1 MLMARADTAAGA
13 LLQEFEINA
22 APIDPFALAASLD
35 VQVVL
40 RDLDDDVSGMLL
52 RRDGRCVIGVNRIH
66 SPLRQRFTVAHE
78 LGHLRIH
85 RGRPL
90 ILDTD
95 TRVNYRNTVSSM
107 ATDREEVEA
116 NRFAAALLA
125 PEALVRAGVYQ
136 TPFRTVGDLVT
147 RLGRTFALSETAMT
161 YRLMNLGIIS
171 GPPQ

>member
-1 MLMARADTAAGA
+1 MLMARADTAARA
-13 LLQEFEINA
+13 LLQEFQINT
-22 APIDPFALAASLD
+22 APIDPFVLAGSLD

-52 RRDGRCVIGVNRIH
+52 RRDGRCVIGVNRSH

-107 ATDREEVEA
+107 ATDREEIEA

-125 PEALVRAGVYQ
+125 PEALVRSSVYQ
-136 TPFRTVGDLVT
+136 TSFRTVGELVT
-147 RLGRTFALSETAMT
+147 QLGRTFALSEIAMT

>member
-1 MLMARADTAAGA
+1 MARADTAARA
-13 LLQEFEINA
+13 LLREFQIAA
-22 APIDPFALAASLD
+22 APVDPFALACGLD
-35 VQVVL
+35 VQVVPQS
-40 RDLDDDVSGMLL
+40 LDDDVSGMLL
-52 RRDGRCVIGVNRIH
+52 RRDGQSVIGVNCNH
-66 SPLRQRFTVAHE
+66 SLLRQRFTVAHE
-78 LGHLRIH
+78 LGHLRMH

-125 PEALVRAGVYQ
+125 PETLVRAAVRQ
-136 TPFRTVGDLVT
+136 TSFRTVDELVT
-147 RLGRTFALSETAMT
+147 QLADTFKLSEIAMT

-171 GPPQ
+171 GPAN

>member
-1 MLMARADTAAGA
+1 MARADTAART
-13 LLQEFEINA
+13 LLQEFQVTS
-22 APIDPFALAASLD
+22 APVDPISLARDLD
-35 VQVVL
+35 VQVVPQ
-40 RDLDDDVSGMLL
+40 DLDDDVSGMLL
-52 RRDGRCVIGVNRIH
+52 RRDGRCVIGVNRTH
-66 SPLRQRFTVAHE
+66 SRLRQRFTVAHE
-78 LGHLRIH
+78 LGHLRMH

-125 PEALVRAGVYQ
+125 PETLVRDAVYGAS
-136 TPFRTVGDLVT
+136 FRTVGELVT
-147 RLGRTFALSETAMT
+147 QLAGTFELSEIAMT

-171 GPPQ
+171 GPAH